1 MVRTL
6 TPQSSLETLKRE
18 AKRWLAALRKNDP
31 DARARL
37 ARSHPEAPPNAT
49 LRDVQLAL
57 AREYGYDGW
66 TGLKTELARRR
77 DSEHAPRD
85 AIVQA
90 LLQAAS
96 RGDAARVQD
105 ILEAHP
111 DIVNERQPLPGH
123 TGKRTALH
131 FAVNSNSDAV
141 VDVLL
146 AHGADPNIRD
156 DGDNAMPLHFA
167 AEKRNL
173 GLVKRLLEH
182 GADPNGAGDYH
193 DLAVIGWATCFGDPS
208 NLAVAEYLLAHG
220 AQHTIFSAVAM
231 DAADAV
237 QRIVGISAGERD
249 RVMDTVNHRRRP
261 LHLAVVHRRPA
272 ALGVLLALGA
282 DAEAE
287 DDAGLTA
294 LDQAALIGATDM
306 AQQLLDAGARLR
318 LPAAVALDR
327 PRDVERLLAREPD
340 ALRPGARWG
349 RLIVRAAESSSAAV
363 IAMLLDNGASVHA
376 RDDSRT
382 AVDNTHGYTPLHAA
396 AFAGNL
402 GAVRELLRHGASPSV
417 REDKWWGTP
426 AGWANYAGHTAARD
440 LILEGPIDIFDAI
453 ALDRVERVDE
463 ILGRDPGALER
474 PFGRYVTGDANAHDW
489 VDVGWTPL
497 VYAVANG
504 KAVAARALR
513 DRGAAVDVRDRQGRS
528 LGEVAAARGQSG
540 LAAELGRPLQHA
552 VRQRAAEPDLVAAFL
567 EKACLDW
574 RTGGS
579 ARTRAMHE
587 AGRLLSARP
596 EIARANIFTA
606 AVCGDVDVMRAMLD
620 ADPGLAV
627 EVGGPHSWPP
637 LLYVCDARLPAPWP
651 AERAVQVAR
660 LLLDR
665 GADANAFYL
674 GGNADIHYTAL
685 TCVLGRGEEQAAMH
699 PAAQPLT
706 RLLLERGADPHDGQV
721 LYNVFADHG
730 SRPKLGDDIVWL
742 LELLHTHSLRRGHA
756 ADWADPTW
764 PMFAM
769 RGAPSLGDGAHVY
782 HGARLML
789 DAAVDRHLLGLAEWV
804 LAHGA
809 GPDTPWGTRPK
820 RMPARDTVYEE
831 AVSRGQTDMAQ
842 LLLRYGA
849 RPPSGPVNDVD
860 ALVDAAMRMD
870 RAAVAAMFAAHPEYV
885 REPRP
890 MYAAVEQDRAD
901 VVEMLLD
908 LGMSPEVEHPSG
920 GGTRPLHTAAFRGS
934 ERSARVLLAHGANV
948 DAREARYH
956 AVPLGIASWAQ
967 QAGMI
972 AMLGAASRDV
982 WELTY
987 TGCVDRLRVVLG
999 EEPALARVVNE
1010 SGETPLMWLP
1020 DDADRALE
1028 AARLLLEH
1036 GANAAARD
1044 AKGRTAA
1051 GIAESRA
1058 LDEVAALLEVHAA
1071 DRQSDSG

>member
-1 MVRTL
+1 MDRTL

-18 AKRWLAALRKNDP
+18 AKRWLAALRRNDP

-37 ARSHPEAPPNAT
+37 ARSHPQAPPNAT

-57 AREYGYDGW
+57 AREYGFDGW
-66 TGLKTELARRR
+66 TALKTELARRR
-77 DSEHAPRD
+77 QREDAPLD
-85 AIVQA
+85 AVVQS
-90 LLQAAS
+90 LFEAAA
-96 RGDAARVQD
+96 RGDAARARE
-105 ILEAHP
+105 ILDAHP
-111 DIVNERQPLPGH
+111 DIVNERAPLPGH

-131 FAVNSNSDAV
+131 FAMNSNSEAV

-167 AEKRNL
+167 AEKRNM
-173 GLVKRLLEH
+173 GVVRRLIEH
-182 GADPNGAGDYH
+182 GADPIGAGDYH
-193 DLAVIGWATCFGDPS
+193 DLSVIGWATCFGDPS
-208 NLAVAEYLLAHG
+208 TFTVAEYLLAHG
-220 AQHTIFSAVAM
+220 AEHTIFSAVAM
-231 DAADAV
+231 GAADAV
-237 QRIVGISAGERD
+237 RRIVGISSGERD
-249 RVMDTVNHRRRP
+249 RVMDNANRRRRP
-261 LHLAVVHRRPA
+261 LHLAVVHRRSES
-272 ALGVLLALGA
+272 LGALLALGA
-282 DAEAE
+282 DTEAE

-294 LDQAALIGATDM
+294 LDQAALSGDAGL
-306 AQQLLDAGARLR
+306 ARQLLDAGARLR

-327 PRDVERLLAREPD
+327 SHDVDRLLAQEPD

-363 IAMLLDNGASVHA
+363 IATLLAHGASVHA

-417 REDKWWGTP
+417 RDDKWWGTP
-426 AGWANYAGHTAARD
+426 AGWANYAGHAEARD
-440 LILEGPIDIFDAI
+440 LILDGPIDIFDAI

-463 ILGRDPGALER
+463 ILRRDPGALER
-474 PFGRYVTGDANAHDW
+474 PFGRYVTGDVNAHDW

-504 KAVAARALR
+504 KAAAARALR
-513 DRGAAVDVRDRQGRS
+513 DRGASLDVRDRHGHS
-528 LGEVAAARGQSG
+528 LGEVAASRGHSD
-540 LAAELGRPLQHA
+540 LAAELGREP
-552 VRQRAAEPDLVAAFL
+552 VRAPARRLDESDTIATFL

-574 RTGGS
+574 RTSGS

-587 AGRLLSARP
+587 AGRMLAAHP
-596 EIARANIFTA
+596 DIARASIFTA
-606 AVCGDVDVMRAMLD
+606 VACGDMDAVSAILD

-627 EVGGPHSWPP
+627 ALGGPRGWPP
-637 LLYVCDARLPAPWP
+637 LLYLCDARLPAPWP
-651 AERAVQVAR
+651 AERAVEIAQ

-685 TCVLGRGEEQAAMH
+685 TCVLGRGEEQAATH
-699 PAAQPLT
+699 PAAPRLT
-706 RLLLERGADPHDGQV
+706 RLLLEHGADPYDGQV

-742 LELLHTHSLRRGHA
+742 LELMHTYSVRRGHA

-764 PMFAM
+764 PMFTM

-782 HGARLML
+782 HGARLIL
-789 DAAVDRHLLGLAEWV
+789 DAAVDRHLLGLAEWA

-809 GPDTPWGTRPK
+809 GPDTPWGTRPSK
-820 RMPARDTVYEE
+820 VPRTTVYEE
-831 AVSRGQTDMAQ
+831 AIARGQADTAR

-849 RPPSGPVNDVD
+849 TPPNGPVNDVD
-860 ALVDAAMRMD
+860 ALVDAAMRLD
-870 RAAVAAMFAAHPEYV
+870 RLAVSAMFAAHPEYV

-908 LGMSPEVEHPSG
+908 LGMSPEIEHPSG
-920 GGTRPLHTAAFRGS
+920 GRARPLHTAAFRGS
-934 ERSARVLLAHGANV
+934 ERSARVLLAHGADV
-948 DAREARYH
+948 DAREERYQ
-956 AVPLGIASWAQ
+956 AVPLGMASWAQ
-967 QAGMI
+967 HPHMVAL
-972 AMLGAASRDV
+972 LGAASRDV
-982 WELTY
+982 WELAY
-987 TGCVDRLRVVLG
+987 TGCVERLRVVLG

-1028 AARLLLEH
+1028 AARLLIAH

-1044 AKGRTAA
+1044 ANGRTAA
-1051 GIAESRA
+1051 RIAESRA
-1058 LDEVAALLEVHAA
+1058 LDDVAALLKRSATH
-1071 DRQSDSG
+1071 G

>member
-1 MVRTL
+1 MDRTL
-6 TPQSSLETLKRE
+6 TPQSALETLKRQ
-18 AKRWLAALRKNDP
+18 AKRWLGALRRNDP
-31 DARARL
+31 GARARL
-37 ARSHPEAPPNAT
+37 ARSHPKAPPNAT

-57 AREYGYDGW
+57 AREYGFDGW
-66 TGLKTELARRR
+66 GALKTELARRR
-77 DSEHAPRD
+77 DRAHEPRD
-85 AIVQA
+85 AIIQSLFEAA
-90 LLQAAS
+90 L
-96 RGDAARVQD
+96 RGDAARVRD
-105 ILEAHP
+105 ILEMQP
-111 DIVNERQPLPGH
+111 DVVNERAPLPGH

-131 FAVNSNSDAV
+131 FAINSNSEAV
-141 VDVLL
+141 VEVLL

-173 GLVKRLLEH
+173 AVVKRLIEH
-182 GADPNGAGDYH
+182 GADPIGAGDYH

-208 NLAVAEYLLAHG
+208 NFAVAEYLLAHG
-220 AQHTIFSAVAM
+220 AAHTIFSAVAM
-231 DAADAV
+231 GAADAV
-237 QRIVGISAGERD
+237 RRIVGISSGERD
-249 RVMDTVNHRRRP
+249 RVMDTANHRRRP
-261 LHLAVVHRRPA
+261 LHLAVVHGRSES
-272 ALGVLLALGA
+272 LGALLALGA
-282 DAEAE
+282 DTEAE

-294 LDQAALIGATDM
+294 LDQAALSGSADL
-306 AQQLLDAGARLR
+306 ARQLLDAGARLR

-327 PRDVERLLAREPD
+327 PQDVERLLAQEPD

-349 RLIVRAAESSSAAV
+349 RLIVRAAESSSGAV
-363 IAMLLDNGASVHA
+363 IATLLRLGASVHA
-376 RDDSRT
+376 RDDART

-402 GAVRELLRHGASPSV
+402 GAVRELLRHGASPSA

-426 AGWANYAGHTAARD
+426 AGWANYAGHAEARD
-440 LILEGPIDIFDAI
+440 LILDGPIDIFDAI
-453 ALDRVERVDE
+453 MLDRVERVDE
-463 ILGRDPGALER
+463 ILSRDPGALER
-474 PFGRYVTGDANAHDW
+474 PFGRYVTGDAKEHDW
-489 VDVGWTPL
+489 VDAGWTPL
-497 VYAVANG
+497 VYAVATGN
-504 KAVAARALR
+504 AAAARALR
-513 DRGAAVDVRDRQGRS
+513 DRGASLDARDRQGRS
-528 LGEVAAARGQSG
+528 LGEVAAARGHSG
-540 LAAELGRPLQHA
+540 LAASLADA
-552 VRQRAAEPDLVAAFL
+552 VPAAPRRSTGSNLVATFL

-579 ARTRAMHE
+579 ARTRVMHE
-587 AGRLLSARP
+587 AGRMLSAHP

-606 AVCGDVDVMRAMLD
+606 AVCGDLDAVNAMID

-627 EVGGPHSWPP
+627 AVGGPRGWPP

-651 AERAVQVAR
+651 AERAVEIAR
-660 LLLDR
+660 TLLDR

-699 PAAQPLT
+699 PAARPLT
-706 RLLLERGADPHDGQV
+706 RLLLERGADPYDGQV
-721 LYNVFADHG
+721 VYNVFADHG
-730 SRPKLGDDIVWL
+730 SRPTLGDDIVWL
-742 LELLHTHSLRRGHA
+742 LELMHTYALRRGHA
-756 ADWADPTW
+756 ADWADPAW

-789 DAAVDRHLLGLAEWV
+789 DAAVDRHLLGLAEWA

-809 GPDTPWGTRPK
+809 GPDTPWGTRK
-820 RMPARDTVYEE
+820 GKASRATVYEE
-831 AVSRGQTDMAQ
+831 AVARGQADMARV
-842 LLLRYGA
+842 LLRYGA
-849 RPPSGPVNDVD
+849 TPPKGPPSDVD

-870 RAAVAAMFAAHPEYV
+870 RSAVAAMFAAHPEYV

-890 MYAAVEQDRAD
+890 VYAAIEQDRAD

-908 LGMSPEVEHPSG
+908 LGVSPDIEHPSG
-920 GGTRPLHTAAFRGS
+920 GGARPLHTAAFRGS
-934 ERSARVLLAHGANV
+934 ERCARVLLAHGATV
-948 DAREARYH
+948 DARESRYH
-956 AVPLGIASWAQ
+956 AVPLGVASWAQ

-972 AMLGAASRDV
+972 AMLGAVSRDV

-999 EEPALARVVNE
+999 EEPAAAREVNE

-1028 AARLLLEH
+1028 AARLLREH

-1051 GIAESRA
+1051 DIAESRA
-1058 LDEVAALLEVHAA
+1058 LDAVAAFL
-1071 DRQSDSG
+1071 RTR

>member
-1 MVRTL
+1 MDRTL

-18 AKRWLAALRKNDP
+18 AKRWLVALRRNDP

-37 ARSHPEAPPNAT
+37 ARSHPKAPPNAT
-49 LRDVQLAL
+49 LRDVQFAL
-57 AREYGYDGW
+57 AREYGFDGW
-66 TGLKTELARRR
+66 PALKTELARRR
-77 DSEHAPRD
+77 ERDAAPRD
-85 AIVQA
+85 AIVRS
-90 LLQAAS
+90 LFEAAT
-96 RGDAARVQD
+96 RGDAQRVRE
-105 ILEAHP
+105 ILDGYP
-111 DIVNERQPLPGH
+111 DIVNERAPLPGH
-123 TGKRTALH
+123 TGRRTALH
-131 FAVNSNSDAV
+131 FAMNGNSEAV

-146 AHGADPNIRD
+146 AHGADPNARD

-173 GLVKRLLEH
+173 AIVKLLIEH
-182 GADPNGAGDYH
+182 GADPIGPGDYH

-208 NLAVAEYLLAHG
+208 NFAVAEYLLAHG
-220 AQHTIFSAVAM
+220 AVHTIFSAVAM
-231 DAADAV
+231 GAADAV
-237 QRIVGISAGERD
+237 RRIVGISLGERD
-249 RVMDTVNHRRRP
+249 RVMDSANHRRRP
-261 LHLAVVHRRPA
+261 LHLAVVHRRSE
-272 ALGVLLALGA
+272 ALGALLALGA
-282 DAEAE
+282 DTEAE

-294 LDQAALIGATDM
+294 LDQAALSGSADL
-306 AQQLLDAGARLR
+306 ARQLLDAGARLR

-327 PRDVERLLAREPD
+327 PQDVDRLLAQEPD

-363 IAMLLDNGASVHA
+363 IATLLRHGASVHA
-376 RDDSRT
+376 REDART

-426 AGWANYAGHTAARD
+426 AGWANYAGHAEARD
-440 LILEGPIDIFDAI
+440 LILDGPIDIFDAI
-453 ALDRVERVDE
+453 MLDRVDRVDE
-463 ILGRDPGALER
+463 ILSRDPGAVER
-474 PFGRYVTGDANAHDW
+474 PFGRYVTGDANRHDW

-504 KAVAARALR
+504 KAAAARALR
-513 DRGAAVDVRDRQGRS
+513 DRGAMVDVRDRQGRS
-528 LGEVAAARGQSG
+528 LGEVAAARGHSE
-540 LAAELGRPLQHA
+540 LAASLARDSIRMAAQRP
-552 VRQRAAEPDLVAAFL
+552 AETNLVATFL

-587 AGRLLSARP
+587 AGRMLSAHP

-606 AVCGDVDVMRAMLD
+606 AVCGDVDAVSAIVG
-620 ADPGLAV
+620 ADPDLAV
-627 EVGGPHSWPP
+627 AIGGPRGWPP
-637 LLYVCDARLPAPWP
+637 LLYVCDARLPAPWL
-651 AERAVQVAR
+651 AERAVEIAAM
-660 LLLDR
+660 LLDR

-699 PAAQPLT
+699 PAARQLT
-706 RLLLERGADPHDGQV
+706 RLLLERGADPYDGQV
-721 LYNVFADHG
+721 VYNVFADHG

-742 LELLHTHSLRRGHA
+742 LELMHTYALRRGHE

-789 DAAVDRHLLGLAEWV
+789 DAAIDRHLLGLAEWV

-809 GPDTPWGTRPK
+809 GPDTPWGTRPGK
-820 RMPARDTVYEE
+820 ARRSTVYEE
-831 AVSRGQTDMAQ
+831 AVARGESDMAQ

-849 RPPSGPVNDVD
+849 TPSRGPLSDVD

-870 RAAVAAMFAAHPEYV
+870 RSAVAAMFVAHPEYV
-885 REPRP
+885 REPQP
-890 MYAAVEQDRAD
+890 MYAAIEQDRAD

-908 LGMSPEVEHPSG
+908 LGVSPDIEHPSG
-920 GGTRPLHTAAFRGS
+920 GGARPLHTAAFRGS
-934 ERSARVLLAHGANV
+934 EQSARVLLAHGATV
-948 DAREARYH
+948 DARESRYH
-956 AVPLGIASWAQ
+956 AVPLGMASWAQ
-967 QAGMI
+967 QARMI
-972 AMLGAASRDV
+972 ALLGASSRDV

-999 EEPALARVVNE
+999 EEPALAREVNE

-1020 DDADRALE
+1020 DDAERALE

-1036 GANAAARD
+1036 GANAAARN
-1044 AKGRTAA
+1044 ANGRTAA
-1051 GIAESRA
+1051 DIAESRA
-1058 LDEVAALLEVHAA
+1058 LHAVAALLRAHGA
-1071 DRQSDSG
+1071 

>member
-1 MVRTL
+1 MDRTL

-18 AKRWLAALRKNDP
+18 AKRWLAALRTNDP

-57 AREYGYDGW
+57 AREYGFDGW
-66 TGLKTELARRR
+66 IALKSELARRR
-77 DSEHAPRD
+77 DREHAPRD
-85 AIVQA
+85 AITQS
-90 LLQAAS
+90 LLEAAS
-96 RGDAARVQD
+96 RGDAARVRE
-105 ILEAHP
+105 ILDAHP
-111 DIVNERQPLPGH
+111 DIVNARAPLPGH

-131 FAVNSNSDAV
+131 FAMNSNSEAV

-173 GLVKRLLEH
+173 AIVKRLIEH
-182 GADPNGAGDYH
+182 GADPIGAGDYH
-193 DLAVIGWATCFGDPS
+193 DLTVIGWATCFGDPS
-208 NLAVAEYLLAHG
+208 NFTVAEYLLAHG
-220 AQHTIFSAVAM
+220 AAHTIFSAVAM
-231 DAADAV
+231 GAADAV
-237 QRIVGISAGERD
+237 RRIVSISAGERD
-249 RVMDTVNHRRRP
+249 RVMDSANHRRRP
-261 LHLAVVHRRPA
+261 LHLAVVHRRPES
-272 ALGVLLALGA
+272 LGALLALGA
-282 DAEAE
+282 DTEAE

-294 LDQAALIGATDM
+294 LDQAALSGAAEM
-306 AQQLLDAGARLR
+306 ARQLLEAGARLR
-318 LPAAVALDR
+318 LPAAVALER
-327 PRDVERLLAREPD
+327 PRDVERLLAQEPD

-363 IAMLLDNGASVHA
+363 IETLLRYGSSVHA

-426 AGWANYAGHTAARD
+426 AGWANYAGHAEARD
-440 LILEGPIDIFDAI
+440 LILDGPIDIFDAI
-453 ALDRVERVDE
+453 ALDRVERLDE
-463 ILGRDPGALER
+463 ILRRDPGALER
-474 PFGRYVTGDANAHDW
+474 PFGRYVTGDATAHDW

-504 KAVAARALR
+504 KAAAARALR
-513 DRGAAVDVRDRQGRS
+513 DRGAALDVRDRAGRS
-528 LGEVAAARGQSG
+528 LGEVAAARGQAE
-540 LAAELGRPLQHA
+540 LAATLGRSIM
-552 VRQRAAEPDLVAAFL
+552 RATVSRAGESDVIAAFL

-587 AGRLLSARP
+587 AGRMLAAHP
-596 EIARANIFTA
+596 EIAHANIFTA
-606 AVCGDVDVMRAMLD
+606 VVCGEVDTVRAMLD
-620 ADPGLAV
+620 AEPGLAV
-627 EVGGPHSWPP
+627 AIGGPRGWPP
-637 LLYVCDARLPAPWP
+637 LLYVCDARLPAPWR
-651 AERAVQVAR
+651 AERAVEIAD

-699 PAAQPLT
+699 PAAARLT
-706 RLLLERGADPHDGQV
+706 RVLLERGADPYDGQV
-721 LYNVFADHG
+721 VYNVFADHG

-742 LELLHTHSLRRGHA
+742 LELMHTYSLRRGHA
-756 ADWADPTW
+756 ADWADPSW
-764 PMFAM
+764 PMFSM

-809 GPDTPWGTRPK
+809 GPNTPWGTRPTNVP
-820 RMPARDTVYEE
+820 RSTLYED
-831 AVSRGQTDMAQ
+831 AVARGQADMAQ

-849 RPPSGPVNDVD
+849 TPPDGPVTDVD
-860 ALVDAAMRMD
+860 ALVRAAMRMD
-870 RAAVAAMFAAHPEYV
+870 RSAVTAMYSAHPGYL

-890 MYAAVEQDRAD
+890 LYAAIEQDRAD

-908 LGMSPEVEHPSG
+908 LGVSPEIEHPSG
-920 GGTRPLHTAAFRGS
+920 GGARPLHTAAFRDS
-934 ERSARVLLAHGANV
+934 ERSARVLLAHGADV
-948 DAREARYH
+948 DARESHYH
-956 AVPLGIASWAQ
+956 AVPLGMASWAQ
-967 QAGMI
+967 HPRMI
-972 AMLGAASRDV
+972 ALLGALSRDV

-999 EEPALARVVNE
+999 GEPALAHVVNE

-1028 AARLLLEH
+1028 AARLLIEH

-1044 AKGRTAA
+1044 TKGRTAA
-1051 GIAESRA
+1051 DIAESRA
-1058 LDEVAALLEVHAA
+1058 LHDVAALLRSASH
-1071 DRQSDSG
+1071 G

>member
-1 MVRTL
+1 MDRTL

-18 AKRWLAALRKNDP
+18 AKRWLAALRRNDP

-37 ARSHPEAPPNAT
+37 ARSHPQVPPNAT

-57 AREYGYDGW
+57 AREYGFDGW
-66 TGLKTELARRR
+66 TALKTELARRR
-77 DSEHAPRD
+77 EREDAPRD
-85 AIVQA
+85 ALVQS
-90 LLQAAS
+90 LFEAAA
-96 RGDAARVQD
+96 RGDAARVSE
-105 ILEAHP
+105 ILDAHP
-111 DIVNERQPLPGH
+111 DIVNERALLPGH

-131 FAVNSNSDAV
+131 FAMNSNSEAV

-167 AEKRNL
+167 AEKRSM
-173 GLVKRLLEH
+173 GIVRRLIEH
-182 GADPNGAGDYH
+182 GADPIGAGDYH

-208 NLAVAEYLLAHG
+208 NFTVAEYLLGHG
-220 AQHTIFSAVAM
+220 AEHTIFSAVAM
-231 DAADAV
+231 GAADAV
-237 QRIVGISAGERD
+237 RRIVGISSGERD
-249 RVMDTVNHRRRP
+249 RVMDNANRRRRP
-261 LHLAVVHRRPA
+261 LHLAVVHRRPD
-272 ALGVLLALGA
+272 ALGALLALGA
-282 DAEAE
+282 DTEAE

-294 LDQAALIGATDM
+294 LDQAALSGNAGL
-306 AQQLLDAGARLR
+306 ARQLLDAGARLR
-318 LPAAVALDR
+318 LPAAVALHR
-327 PRDVERLLAREPD
+327 PNDVDRLLAQEPD

-363 IAMLLDNGASVHA
+363 IATLLAHGASVHA

-426 AGWANYAGHTAARD
+426 AGWANYAGHAEACD
-440 LILEGPIDIFDAI
+440 LILDGPIDMFDAI

-463 ILGRDPGALER
+463 ILRRDPGALER
-474 PFGRYVTGDANAHDW
+474 PFGRYVTGDVNAHDW

-504 KAVAARALR
+504 KGAAARALR
-513 DRGAAVDVRDRQGRS
+513 DRGASLDVRDRQGRS
-528 LGEVAAARGQSG
+528 LGEVAAARGQSD
-540 LAAELGRPLQHA
+540 LAAELGRETVWPPA
-552 VRQRAAEPDLVAAFL
+552 PRAAEPAMIATFL

-574 RTGGS
+574 RTSGS

-587 AGRLLSARP
+587 AGRMLAAHP
-596 EIARANIFTA
+596 DIARANIFTA
-606 AVCGDVDVMRAMLD
+606 VVCGDMDAVRAMLD

-627 EVGGPHSWPP
+627 ALGGPRSWPP
-637 LLYVCDARLPAPWP
+637 LLYLCDARLPAAWP
-651 AERAVQVAR
+651 AERAVAITQ

-674 GGNADIHYTAL
+674 GGNADIHYTAF
-685 TCVLGRGEEQAAMH
+685 TCVLGRGEEQAATH
-699 PAAQPLT
+699 PAAPQLT
-706 RLLLERGADPHDGQV
+706 RLLLDHGADPYDGQV

-742 LELLHTHSLRRGHA
+742 LELMHTYSLRRGHA

-764 PMFAM
+764 PMFTM
-769 RGAPSLGDGAHVY
+769 RGAPSLGDGGHVY
-782 HGARLML
+782 HGARLIL
-789 DAAVDRHLLGLAEWV
+789 DAAVDRHLLGLAEWALV
-804 LAHGA
+804 HGA
-809 GPDTPWGTRPK
+809 GPDTPWGTRPRK
-820 RMPARDTVYEE
+820 VPRTTVYEE
-831 AVSRGQTDMAQ
+831 AMARGQADTAR

-849 RPPSGPVNDVD
+849 TLPNGPVNGID
-860 ALVDAAMRMD
+860 ALVGAAMRLD
-870 RAAVAAMFAAHPEYV
+870 RPAVSAMFAAHPEYV

-890 MYAAVEQDRAD
+890 MYAAIEQDRAD

-908 LGMSPEVEHPSG
+908 LGMSPEIEHPSG
-920 GGTRPLHTAAFRGS
+920 GRARPLHTAAFRGS
-934 ERSARVLLAHGANV
+934 ERSARVLLAHGADV
-948 DAREARYH
+948 DAREEHYR
-956 AVPLGIASWAQ
+956 AVPLGMASWAQ
-967 QAGMI
+967 QPHII
-972 AMLGAASRDV
+972 ALLGAASRDV
-982 WELTY
+982 WELAY

-999 EEPALARVVNE
+999 EEPALARVANE

-1028 AARLLLEH
+1028 AARLLIEH
-1036 GANAAARD
+1036 GADPAACD
-1044 AKGRTAA
+1044 AHGRTAA
-1051 GIAESRA
+1051 GIAEARA
-1058 LDEVAALLEVHAA
+1058 LGDVAALLRLH
-1071 DRQSDSG
+1071 GG

>member
-1 MVRTL
+1 MDRTL

-18 AKRWLAALRKNDP
+18 AKRWLATLRRNDP

-37 ARSHPEAPPNAT
+37 ARSHPGAPPNAT

-57 AREYGYDGW
+57 AREYGFDGW
-66 TGLKTELARRR
+66 TALKTELARRGER
-77 DSEHAPRD
+77 GDAPHD
-85 AIVQA
+85 TLVQS
-90 LLQAAS
+90 LFEAAT
-96 RGDAARVQD
+96 RGDAARVRE
-105 ILEAHP
+105 ILDAHP
-111 DIVNERQPLPGH
+111 DIVNERGPLPGH

-131 FAVNSNSDAV
+131 FAMNSGSEAV

-146 AHGADPNIRD
+146 AHGADPNVRD

-173 GLVKRLLEH
+173 GIVRRLIEH
-182 GADPNGAGDYH
+182 GADPVGAGDYH

-208 NLAVAEYLLAHG
+208 NLTVAEYLLAHG
-220 AQHTIFSAVAM
+220 AEHTIFSAVAM
-231 DAADAV
+231 GAADAV
-237 QRIVGISAGERD
+237 RRIVGISAGERD
-249 RVMDTVNHRRRP
+249 RVMDTANRRRRP
-261 LHLAVVHRRPA
+261 LHLAVVHRRPES
-272 ALGVLLALGA
+272 LGALLALGA
-282 DAEAE
+282 DTEAE

-294 LDQAALIGATDM
+294 LDQAALSGAADL
-306 AQQLLDAGARLR
+306 ARQLLDAGARLR

-327 PRDVERLLAREPD
+327 PHDVERLLAQEPD

-349 RLIVRAAESSSAAV
+349 RLILRAAESSSAAV
-363 IAMLLDNGASVHA
+363 VGALLAHGASVHV

-426 AGWANYAGHTAARD
+426 AGWANHAGHAEARD
-440 LILEGPIDIFDAI
+440 LILDGPIDIFDAI
-453 ALDRVERVDE
+453 ALDRVERLDE
-463 ILGRDPGALER
+463 ILRRDPGALER
-474 PFGRYVTGDANAHDW
+474 PFGRYVTGDAKAHDW
-489 VDVGWTPL
+489 VDVSWTPMA
-497 VYAVANG
+497 YAVAKG
-504 KAVAARALR
+504 KVAAARALR
-513 DRGAAVDVRDRQGRS
+513 DRGAKLEARDHQ
-528 LGEVAAARGQSG
+528 VAT
-540 LAAELGRPLQHA
+540 
-552 VRQRAAEPDLVAAFL
+552 FL

-587 AGRLLSARP
+587 AGRMLSANP
-596 EIARANIFTA
+596 DIARANIFTA
-606 AVCGDVDVMRAMLD
+606 VVCGDVNAVSTMLD

-627 EVGGPHSWPP
+627 ALGGPRGWPP
-637 LLYVCDARLPAPWP
+637 LLYLCDARLPAPWP
-651 AERAVQVAR
+651 AERAVEIAQQ
-660 LLLDR
+660 LLDR

-699 PAAQPLT
+699 PAARELT
-706 RLLLERGADPHDGQV
+706 RLLLEHGADPYDGQV

-730 SRPKLGDDIVWL
+730 SRPKLGDDMVWL
-742 LELLHTHSLRRGHA
+742 LELMRTYSLRRGRG

-764 PMFAM
+764 PMFTM

-789 DAAVDRHLLGLAEWV
+789 DAAVDRHLLGLAEWC
-804 LAHGA
+804 LAYGA
-809 GPDTPWGTRPK
+809 GPDTPWGTRPRK
-820 RMPARDTVYEE
+820 VPRTTVYEE
-831 AVSRGQTDMAQ
+831 AVARGQADMVR

-849 RPPSGPVNDVD
+849 TPPTGPVNDVD
-860 ALVDAAMRMD
+860 ALVDAAMRLD
-870 RAAVAAMFAAHPEYV
+870 RAAVSAMFAAHPEYV

-890 MYAAVEQDRAD
+890 LYAAIEQDRAD

-908 LGMSPEVEHPSG
+908 LGVSPEIEHPSG
-920 GGTRPLHTAAFRGS
+920 GRARPLHTAAFRGS
-934 ERSARVLLAHGANV
+934 ERSARALLARGADV
-948 DAREARYH
+948 DAREEHYQ
-956 AVPLGIASWAQ
+956 AVPLGVASWAQ
-967 QAGMI
+967 HPRMI
-972 AMLGAASRDV
+972 ALLGAASRDV

-999 EEPALARVVNE
+999 EEPGLARVVNE
-1010 SGETPLMWLP
+1010 QGETPLMWLP
-1020 DDADRALE
+1020 DDAGDALE

-1036 GANAAARD
+1036 GADAGARD
-1044 AKGRTAA
+1044 ANGRTAA
-1051 GIAESRA
+1051 DIAESRA
-1058 LDEVAALLEVHAA
+1058 LNDVAVLL
-1071 DRQSDSG
+1071 RSRRG

>member
-1 MVRTL
+1 MDRTL

-18 AKRWLAALRKNDP
+18 AKRWLAALRTNDP

-37 ARSHPEAPPNAT
+37 ARSHPQAPPNAT

-57 AREYGYDGW
+57 AREYGFDGW
-66 TGLKTELARRR
+66 AALKTELARRR
-77 DSEHAPRD
+77 DRAHEPRD
-85 AIVQA
+85 ATIQSLFEAA
-90 LLQAAS
+90 L
-96 RGDAARVQD
+96 RGDAVRVRG
-105 ILEAHP
+105 ILEVHP
-111 DIVNERQPLPGH
+111 DLVNERAPLPGH
-123 TGKRTALH
+123 TGHRTALH
-131 FAVNSNSDAV
+131 FAINSNSEAV

-173 GLVKRLLEH
+173 GIVKRLIEH

-208 NLAVAEYLLAHG
+208 NFAVAEYLLAHG
-220 AQHTIFSAVAM
+220 AAHTIFSAVAM
-231 DAADAV
+231 GAADAV
-237 QRIVGISAGERD
+237 RRIVGISVGERD
-249 RVMDTVNHRRRP
+249 RVMDNANHRRRP
-261 LHLAVVHRRPA
+261 LHLAVVHRRA
-272 ALGVLLALGA
+272 ESLGALLALGA
-282 DAEAE
+282 DPEAE

-294 LDQAALIGATDM
+294 LDQAALNGSTDL
-306 AQQLLDAGARLR
+306 ARQLLDAGARLR

-327 PRDVERLLAREPD
+327 PHDVERLLAQEPD
-340 ALRPGARWG
+340 VLRPGARWG
-349 RLIVRAAESSSAAV
+349 RLILRAAETSSAAV
-363 IAMLLDNGASVHA
+363 VATLLAHGASVHA
-376 RDDSRT
+376 RDDART

-426 AGWANYAGHTAARD
+426 AGWANYAGHAEARD
-440 LILEGPIDIFDAI
+440 LILEGPIDVFDAI
-453 ALDRVERVDE
+453 TLDRVERLDE
-463 ILGRDPGALER
+463 ILRRDPGALER
-474 PFGRYVTGDANAHDW
+474 PFGRYVTGDAKGHDW

-504 KAVAARALR
+504 KAAAARALR
-513 DRGAAVDVRDRQGRS
+513 DRGATVDARDRQGRS
-528 LGEVAAARGQSG
+528 LGDVAAARGQSD
-540 LAAELGRPLQHA
+540 LAAALGPETA
-552 VRQRAAEPDLVAAFL
+552 RAAPQRDAGSAMVAAFL

-587 AGRLLSARP
+587 AGRMLSAHP
-596 EIARANIFTA
+596 EIVRANIFTA
-606 AVCGDVDVMRAMLD
+606 AVCGDLDAVGAMLD
-620 ADPGLAV
+620 ADPALAV
-627 EVGGPHSWPP
+627 AIGGPRSWPP

-651 AERAVQVAR
+651 AERAEKVAR
-660 LLLDR
+660 MLLDR

-685 TCVLGRGEEQAAMH
+685 TCVLGGGEEQAAMH

-706 RLLLERGADPHDGQV
+706 RLLLERGADPYDGQV

-742 LELLHTHSLRRGHA
+742 LELMHTYSLRRGHA
-756 ADWADPTW
+756 ADWTDPTW

-789 DAAVDRHLLGLAEWV
+789 DAAVDRHLLGLAGWV

-809 GPDTPWGTRPK
+809 GPDTPWGTRPRK
-820 RMPARDTVYEE
+820 VPRTTVYEE
-831 AVSRGQTDMAQ
+831 AVARGQADMAR
-842 LLLRYGA
+842 LLLQYGA
-849 RPPSGPVNDVD
+849 TPPNRPVTDSD
-860 ALVDAAMRMD
+860 ALVDAAMRVD
-870 RAAVAAMFAAHPEYV
+870 RAAVSAMFAAHPEYA
-885 REPRP
+885 REARAL
-890 MYAAVEQDRAD
+890 YAAIEQDRAD
-901 VVEMLLD
+901 VVEMLLE
-908 LGMSPEVEHPSG
+908 LGVSAEIEHPSG
-920 GGTRPLHTAAFRGS
+920 GGARPLHTAAFRGS
-934 ERSARVLLAHGANV
+934 ERSARVLLAHGATV
-948 DAREARYH
+948 DAREDHYH
-956 AVPLGIASWAQ
+956 AVPLGMASWAQ
-967 QAGMI
+967 HPRMI
-972 AMLGAASRDV
+972 ALLGAVSRDV

-987 TGCVDRLRVVLG
+987 TGCVDRLRAVLG

-1020 DDADRALE
+1020 DDADQALE
-1028 AARLLLEH
+1028 AARLLVEH
-1036 GANAAARD
+1036 GSNAGARD

-1051 GIAESRA
+1051 DIAASRA
-1058 LDEVAALLEVHAA
+1058 LDAVAAYLRA
-1071 DRQSDSG
+1071 RGG